1 MTQYPISFFYFF
13 ILHNYI
19 MSYAMLL
26 LLIMLLT
33 SDLCVVRQIS
43 EASGVMATRPCDKGK
58 MMQEEDLLVTSRTLR
73 VNRDRRKLRAEARV
87 KL

>member
-1 MTQYPISFFYFF
+1 MIGLDIEYYNSKLDDPIPHLIFFYFF

-73 VNRDRRKLRAEARV
+73 VN
-87 KL
+87 